1 MNPNLI
7 SFNKDDK
14 KENNAVLE
22 YIKSLNLTSELTC
35 KNYKEFK
42 KKMDEYYAK
51 PLNVER
57 ANQIFMYK
65 LINKNPLYS

>member
-1 MNPNLI
+1 MNPNFKA
-7 SFNKDDK
+7 FNKEDK
-14 KENNAVLE
+14 KENDAALE

-51 PLNVER
+51 PFNLER
-57 ANQIFMYK
+57 ANQIFM
-65 LINKNPLYS
+65 